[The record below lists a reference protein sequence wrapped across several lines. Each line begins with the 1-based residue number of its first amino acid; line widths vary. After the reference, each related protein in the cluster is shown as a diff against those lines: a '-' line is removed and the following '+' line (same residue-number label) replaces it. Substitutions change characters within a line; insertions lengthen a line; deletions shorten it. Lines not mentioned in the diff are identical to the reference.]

1 MNSECHGSVRDKLF
15 FCSLLCLLC
24 AFCLTISPRAAA
36 QLTQEEDP
44 TDDSTIVYP
53 ASYFAEYFPVSANDM
68 LNRIPGIGLAL
79 RGGGGGG
86 GRGLGSGAGEVL
98 INGQRITGK
107 NNEGR
112 SQLQRISADQVEY
125 IEIIRGTS
133 DELDV
138 RGGGQVVNVVLL
150 DMPSSSS
157 TTVEIRTD
165 RLQDGTLDPGGN
177 LAYSGQSGDFNYLL
191 SIEADPRYRNWE
203 SEEFSFTPGGEL
215 QELRREYRVRDETE
229 YKTSANLGYSFP
241 NTVVQFNALYETR
254 GDVPDSTDRSIQ
266 DTIANTTRYQREE
279 NTNTREAWELG
290 GDIEHDFGNAGT
302 FRFLFIVNDRDFTFT
317 RNRTNVIDGEI
328 VPNLFTKTGGRDRER
343 IARTSYTF
351 DLSPQQGM
359 ELGVESAQTIRD
371 NSLLLGVDTEG
382 ERSPA
387 FGNLVPVEVPNAN
400 TTVQEM
406 RYEPFANHNWQINS
420 RMSLESSL
428 VWETSTIEQSG
439 DVSNSRDFDFI
450 RPRVDYRFDIT
461 PSFQLRASVRKDV
474 DQLSF
479 SDFSTSVDGSD
490 EDQNTQ
496 AGNPDIRQEQS
507 WRYELNFEMRL
518 PEDLGVV
525 NSQFWY
531 RDVTDHIDRIDA
543 STGPDDLDSA
553 RGNIGDG
560 KRYGLNLD
568 MSTKLD
574 TLGIDNALLTTGIR
588 LRDSE
593 FVDPF
598 LGIKR
603 RQRGN
608 GRWEANLGFRHDLTA
623 YGLTY
628 GFNYFNASN
637 GSSGRKAIDVDDI
650 EEFVEA
656 PRLSAYVEKR
666 AFGNFTFRLESN
678 NITDADFCRKR
689 TRFVGASALGIV
701 EEFEDYCNGSG
712 MELALKVRSTF

>member
-1 MNSECHGSVRDKLF
+1 MNIECQGLSRDKLF
-15 FCSLLCLLC
+15 LCSLLCLLC
-24 AFCLTISPRAAA
+24 MLCLTISPRAAA
-36 QLTQEEDP
+36 QLAQEDP

-53 ASYFAEYFPVSANDM
+53 AAYFAEYYPISANDM

-79 RGGGGGG
+79 RGSGGGG

-107 NNEGR
+107 SNEGR
-112 SQLQRISADQVEY
+112 SQLGRISADQVDY

-133 DELDV
+133 DDLDV

-150 DMPSSSS
+150 DTPSSSS
-157 TTVEIRTD
+157 TTVELRTD
-165 RLQDGTLDPGGN
+165 RLQDGTYDPGGQF
-177 LAYSGQSGDFNYLL
+177 AYSGQSGDLNYLL
-191 SIEADPRYRNWE
+191 SVQADPRYRAWE
-203 SEEFSFTPGGEL
+203 SNEFSYNALGEL
-215 QELRREYRVRDETE
+215 GEIRRESRRRDETE
-229 YKTSANLGYSFP
+229 YKTSANLGYNFT

-254 GDVPDSTDRSIQ
+254 GEVPDSTDRSIQ
-266 DTIANTTRYQREE
+266 DVIGDSTRFQRED
-279 NTNTREAWELG
+279 NTNTRDAWEIG
-290 GDIEHDFGNAGT
+290 GDIEHDFSSAGT
-302 FRFLFIVNDRDFTFT
+302 FRFLFIVNDRDFVFT
-317 RNRTNVIDGEI
+317 RNRTDVIDGEK
-328 VPNLFTKTGGRDRER
+328 VPNLFTEVGGRDRER
-343 IARTSYTF
+343 IARSSYTF
-351 DLSPQQGM
+351 NINQAQGLEM
-359 ELGVESAQTIRD
+359 GVEAAQTIRD
-371 NSLLLGVDTEG
+371 NSLRLGLDIDG
-382 ERSPA
+382 ERSPE
-387 FGNLVPVEVPNAN
+387 FGNLVPVEVSNAN
-400 TTVQEM
+400 SSVEEM

-439 DVSNSRDFDFI
+439 DVNNSRDFDFI

-507 WRYELNFEMRL
+507 WRYELNLEMRL
-518 PEDLGVV
+518 PNDVGVV

-543 STGPDDLDSA
+543 STGPDNLDSA

-568 MSTKLD
+568 VSTKLD
-574 TLGIDNALLTTGIR
+574 SVGVDNALLTTGIR

-608 GRWEANLGFRHDLTA
+608 GRWEANVGFRHDVTA
-623 YGLTY
+623 YALTY
-628 GFNYFNASN
+628 GFNYSNASN
-637 GSSGRKAIDVDDI
+637 GSTGRLAIDVDDI
-650 EEFVEA
+650 EEFIEA
-656 PRLSAYVEKR
+656 PRLNAYVEKR

-678 NITDADFCRKR
+678 NITEAEWCRKR
-689 TRFVGASALGIV
+689 TRYVGATALGIV
-701 EEFEDYCNGSG
+701 EELEDYCNGGG
-712 MELALKVRSTF
+712 MELALKVRTTF

>member
-1 MNSECHGSVRDKLF
+1 MKSECYGLNQDKFYL
-15 FCSLLCLLC
+15 CSLLCLLC
-24 AFCLTISPRAAA
+24 TLCLAISPRAAA

-44 TDDSTIVYP
+44 TDDSTIIYP
-53 ASYFAEYFPVSANDM
+53 ASYFAEYFPISANDM
-68 LNRIPGIGLAL
+68 LNRIPGISLAL
-79 RGGGGGG
+79 RGGGGG

-112 SQLQRISADQVEY
+112 SQLERISADQVAH

-133 DELDV
+133 DDVDV

-150 DMPSSSS
+150 DVPSSSS
-157 TTVEIRTD
+157 TTVEVRTN
-165 RLQDGTLDPGGN
+165 RLRDGTLDPGGQVS
-177 LAYSGQSGDFNYLL
+177 YSGQTGNLNYLL
-191 SIEADPRYRNWE
+191 AAEAGPRYRVWE
-203 SEEFSFTPGGEL
+203 SREFSFNPTGEL
-215 QELRREYRVRDETE
+215 GEVRRENRSRDETE
-229 YKTSANLGYSFP
+229 YKTSMNLGYNFP
-241 NTVVQFNALYETR
+241 NSMVQLNALYETR
-254 GDVPDSTDRSIQ
+254 GDVPDVTHRSIYTLA
-266 DTIANTTRYQREE
+266 DDNLRLQRED
-279 NTNTREAWELG
+279 NTNTRDAWELG
-290 GDIEHDFGNAGT
+290 GDYEYNFNRAGT
-302 FRFLFIVNDRDFTFT
+302 YRFLFIVNDRDFLFT
-317 RNRTNVIDGEI
+317 RNRLNIVDGED
-328 VPNLFTKTGGRDRER
+328 VPNLFTESGGRDRER
-343 IARTSYTF
+343 IFRTSYSF
-351 DLSPQQGM
+351 NLGQSQGM
-359 ELGVESAQTIRD
+359 ELGVEGAQTIRD
-371 NSLLLGVDTEG
+371 NSLRLGVDTEG
-382 ERSPA
+382 ERSPE
-387 FGNLVPVEVPNAN
+387 FGNLVPVNVFNAN
-400 TTVQEM
+400 STVEEI

-420 RMSLESSL
+420 RMALESSV
-428 VWETSTIEQSG
+428 VWETSTIKQSG
-439 DVSNSRDFDFI
+439 DVFNSRDFDFI

-507 WRYELNFEMRL
+507 WRYELNLEMRL
-518 PEDLGVV
+518 PDDLGVV

-543 STGPDDLDSA
+543 STGPDNLDSA

-568 MSTKLD
+568 VSTKLD
-574 TLGIDNALLTTGIR
+574 PIGVQNALLTTGIR

-608 GRWEANLGFRHDLTA
+608 GRWETNVGFRHDVTA
-623 YGLTY
+623 YALTY
-628 GFNYFNASN
+628 GFNYRNASN
-637 GSSGRKAIDVDDI
+637 GSTGRLAIDVDDI
-650 EEFVEA
+650 EEFIEA

-666 AFGNFTFRLESN
+666 AFGNFTFRFESN
-678 NITDADFCRKR
+678 NITEADFCRKR
-689 TRFVGASALGIV
+689 TRFVGATALGIV

-712 MELALKVRSTF
+712 MELALKVRTTF